1 VGVAATQT
9 LTGKTLTSP
18 KINLTLN
25 AQTGTT
31 YTLVAADSGKLVT
44 SSNASAVVI
53 TIPPSIFAAG
63 EQINVQSI
71 GAGLTSF
78 AQGAGVTITSTGATA
93 TAPILRAQYLSLHSY
108 LYCKQYLHS
117 DWGSILMA
125 TTYKVLGQ
133 SAPTAATAT
142 SLYTVPSV
150 TEAVIS
156 TINVVNT
163 HASTADVIRIA
174 VRPNGATLANEHY
187 IVYSLS
193 LAAGSTFTYTGGVT
207 VDATDVIT
215 VYSTNGTSSFG
226 AFGSEIA

>member
-1 VGVAATQT
+1 
-9 LTGKTLTSP
+9 
-18 KINLTLN
+18 
-25 AQTGTT
+25 
-31 YTLVAADSGKLVT
+31 
-44 SSNASAVVI
+44 
-53 TIPPSIFAAG
+53 
-63 EQINVQSI
+63 
-71 GAGLTSF
+71 
-78 AQGAGVTITSTGATA
+78 
-93 TAPILRAQYLSLHSY
+93 
-108 LYCKQYLHS
+108 
-117 DWGSILMA
+117 MA

-187 IVYSLS
+187 IVYEVS
-193 LAAGSTFTYTGGVT
+193 LAAGSTFTYTGGIT

-215 VYSTNGTSSFG
+215 VYSTNGTSSFS